1 MSEYI
6 NIKLNLQIEREKI
19 EESLA
24 KNNLK
29 ICDYNIGIIKDEIKH
44 LGEVHLQVNLSL
56 DEIIQDKSDEFIT
69 KDD

>member
-6 NIKLNLQIEREKI
+6 NININLQIEREKL

-24 KNNLK
+24 QNNLK
-29 ICDYNIGIIKDEIKH
+29 VCDYNIGIIKDEIKH
-44 LGEVHLQVNLSL
+44 LGEVYFQVNLSL
-56 DEIIQDKSDEFIT
+56 ADIIQDKNDEFIT